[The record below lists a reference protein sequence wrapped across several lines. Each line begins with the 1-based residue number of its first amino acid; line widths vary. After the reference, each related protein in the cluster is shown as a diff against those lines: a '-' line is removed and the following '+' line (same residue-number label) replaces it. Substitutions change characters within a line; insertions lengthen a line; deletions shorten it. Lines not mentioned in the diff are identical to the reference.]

1 MLVVVL
7 LAVFVLV
14 VTVVVATIAA
24 VRRDGHG
31 AIPESVAYDTRRPLP
46 CPGDPR
52 SSEVACAVA
61 HPDAQVLEGI
71 RDQIRHPFG

>member
-1 MLVVVL
+1 LGTNQGRIEPSYPIPEVLMLVVVL

-14 VTVVVATIAA
+14 VTAVVATIAA

-46 CPGDPR
+46 
-52 SSEVACAVA
+52 
-61 HPDAQVLEGI
+61 
-71 RDQIRHPFG
+71 

>member
-14 VTVVVATIAA
+14 VTVVATIAA

-46 CPGDPR
+46 
-52 SSEVACAVA
+52 
-61 HPDAQVLEGI
+61 
-71 RDQIRHPFG
+71 